1 MNQLD
6 WVANLQRL
14 QRIAEQASEEQH
26 GMKSIIDET
35 YAIQEQVEAVLH
47 ALYRA
52 RQKQSPSEVDS
63 IYLNISKLVEVQNK
77 IMCLRM
83 EIEKHTPGYTE

>member
-52 RQKQSPSEVDS
+52 RQKQSNVDS
-63 IYLNISKLVEVQNK
+63 IYLNISKLVEVQNR